1 VSRLVLASGSPQRR
15 AILDDLGLAFEVRV
29 SDVAEEEEGAP
40 RAVASENALR
50 KALAVAEGA
59 APEDL
64 VIGCDT
70 LVATDGVEIAD
81 HPSGFA
87 RSEIADHPSGFAR
100 SEIADH
106 PSGFARSEIAD
117 HPSGFAR
124 SVIWGKPAD
133 EDHARATLRH
143 LSGRTHEVV
152 SGLAL
157 VEGGQVR
164 SATEITEVTFRA
176 LSDAEIDW
184 YVATGEWQGRAGAYA
199 IQQRGAVLVNRI
211 AGDYLNVVGLP
222 VAALL
227 GLRPDLPRAFARD
240 DR

>member
-1 VSRLVLASGSPQRR
+1 MSRLVLASGSPQRR
-15 AILDDLGLAFEVRV
+15 AILDDLGLAFEVLV

-50 KALAVAEGA
+50 KALAVADCAGPDA
-59 APEDL
+59 L
-64 VIGCDT
+64 VVGCDT
-70 LVATDGVEIAD
+70 LVATDGVA
-81 HPSGFA
+81 
-87 RSEIADHPSGFAR
+87 
-100 SEIADH
+100 
-106 PSGFARSEIAD
+106 
-117 HPSGFAR
+117 
-124 SVIWGKPAD
+124 IWGKPTDAD
-133 EDHARATLRH
+133 DAVRTLRH

-152 SGLAL
+152 SGLTL
-157 VEGGQVR
+157 VDGGEVR
-164 SATEITEVTFRA
+164 TATEITEVTFRS

-227 GLRPDLPRAFARD
+227 ALRPDLQAAFPAIR
-240 DR
+240 